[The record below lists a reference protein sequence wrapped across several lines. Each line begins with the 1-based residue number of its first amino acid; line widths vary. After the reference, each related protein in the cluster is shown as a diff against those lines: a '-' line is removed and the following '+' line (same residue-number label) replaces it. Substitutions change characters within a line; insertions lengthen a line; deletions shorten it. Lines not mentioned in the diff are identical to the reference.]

1 MAPAG
6 AGNAVGGL
14 EEMILLGSTRC
25 HALVYV
31 RILRHI
37 FPASRRFSVPAV
49 RARNRRRAHERQS
62 Q

>member
-1 MAPAG
+1 
-6 AGNAVGGL
+6 
-14 EEMILLGSTRC
+14 MILLGSTRC

-62 Q
+62 L